1 MHGVGQRAALV
12 NKLRR
17 VSVSRK
23 ATVLI
28 LRYAVWILLLF
39 GGITLWAMIQL
50 PSLQIDVSPRSLAT
64 TDDDSTL
71 ITDKFQQG
79 TENMALIVIEDREL
93 FTEESLRAVSSIIH
107 ELQGRP
113 FVTRMKSLFNTPNP
127 RMEGETVY
135 MDPFIGR
142 VDPTPEEID
151 RIIRDARA
159 NTLVHRNLLSD
170 DGEMM
175 VLTVELDAG
184 ELKHDNG
191 YRIANEI
198 ENLLEPYQKN
208 FDQLF
213 QLGMHYI
220 GQQASRS
227 IQQDFLS
234 LIPLSL
240 VLLFAVLTL
249 MFRSSILALLP
260 ILTSI
265 ISIIWL
271 LGTMAFLGM
280 PLTIMT
286 SMVPVLIVIIGST
299 EDIHLIFEY
308 LKGHGSGIGTGAA
321 IRYMVRRLRLAIVLT
336 FITTYLGFVAI
347 GTSPI
352 DMLREFG
359 WVASTGLLVNFLVTV
374 ILLAVLLKLFG
385 ARMTRPKQG
394 QYSGMA
400 LFEMLSNAL
409 SKLILKHKTKL
420 FAISGVV
427 LAASLSN
434 GLNLNFNNNLL
445 DYFADGSDVKQRIE
459 SLEGRMNG
467 TENFIIVLDGRI
479 EGTFNQ
485 RRYLDEIS
493 EIQTYIDASV
503 FFHNSVSL
511 VDYLVLLNRV
521 MNDGHGNELPQDDEI
536 IEGLTSLVDMKNM
549 RSVVAEDFSSTAI
562 IVRHGIAAS
571 EEVHRALVELK
582 MFLDEHIDPA
592 LDITLVGSTI
602 SSDEAHQ
609 LMSQSMLTSLAL
621 MLGAILAVVS
631 LLFSSYK
638 AGLAATVAN
647 GFPIVLL
654 FGVMGCCG
662 IEVDAATSMIAVI
675 ALGICIDH
683 TMHFMV
689 CYRSALNL
697 YRNPVWA
704 VRCAMKHKLIPITTA
719 SLALFLGLGVL
730 VLSGFEPIA
739 RFGMLSALVIVAAY
753 FSNLVIMPALLL
765 MRTPGQYAEAWL
777 YSVIVRPIGGLLLLR
792 RLAKNP
798 LINANDY

>member
-12 NKLRR
+12 NKLKR
-17 VSVSRK
+17 VSLSRK
-23 ATVLI
+23 ATVLT

-39 GGITLWAMIQL
+39 GGITLWAAIQL

-64 TDDDSTL
+64 ADDHPMLLSDEF
-71 ITDKFQQG
+71 KQG
-79 TENMALIVIEDREL
+79 TENMALVVIEDREL
-93 FTEESLRAVSSIIH
+93 FAEESLRAVKSIVQ
-107 ELQGRP
+107 ELQSQS
-113 FVTRMKSLFNTPNP
+113 FVNRIESLFNTPNP
-127 RMEGETVY
+127 RVEGETVHT
-135 MDPFIGR
+135 DPFIHR

-151 RIIRDARA
+151 RIIGDARA
-159 NTLVHRNLLSD
+159 NALVHRNLLSD
-170 DGEMM
+170 DGTMM
-175 VLTVELDAG
+175 VLAVELDAG
-184 ELKHDNG
+184 ELKHENG
-191 YRIANEI
+191 YRIANGI
-198 ENLLEPYQKN
+198 ENLLEPYEEN

-213 QLGMHYI
+213 QLGTHYI
-220 GQQASRS
+220 GLQASRS

-249 MFRSSILALLP
+249 MFRSLILALLP

-271 LGTMAFLGM
+271 LGGMAYLGM
-280 PLTIMT
+280 PFTIMT

-308 LKGHGSGIGTGAA
+308 LKGHSSGIGTGAA
-321 IRYMVRRLRLAIVLT
+321 IRYMVRRLRLAVVLT

-347 GTSPI
+347 GISPI
-352 DMLREFG
+352 NMLREFG

-374 ILLAVLLKLFG
+374 VLLAVLLKLFG
-385 ARMTRPKQG
+385 ARMTKSKHD
-394 QYSGMA
+394 QYYGMA
-400 LFEMLSNAL
+400 VFEMLSKTL
-409 SKLILKHKTKL
+409 SKLILKHKSKL
-420 FAISGVV
+420 LAFSGVV
-427 LAASLSN
+427 LVASISN
-434 GLNLNFNNNLL
+434 GLNLNFNNNFL
-445 DYFADGSDVKQRIE
+445 DYFADDSEVKQRIE
-459 SLEGRMNG
+459 SLAGRING
-467 TENFIIVLDGRI
+467 TEYFFVVLDGRI

-503 FFHNSVSL
+503 VFHGSVSL
-511 VDYLVLLNRV
+511 VDYLVLLNRI
-521 MNDGHGNELPQDDEI
+521 MNDGRGNELPQDDEI

-549 RSVVAEDFSSTAI
+549 RSVVVEDFSSTAI

-571 EEVHRALVELK
+571 EEVHRALEELK
-582 MFLDEHIDPA
+582 TFLGEHIDPA
-592 LDITLVGSTI
+592 LDVTLVGSTI
-602 SSDEAHQ
+602 SSSEAHQ
-609 LMSQSMLTSLAL
+609 LMLQSMLTSLAL

-638 AGLAATVAN
+638 AGLVATVAN

-662 IEVDAATSMIAVI
+662 IKVDAATSMIAVI

-697 YRNPVWA
+697 YRNPAWA

-719 SLALFLGLGVL
+719 SLALFIGLGVL

-765 MRTPGQYAEAWL
+765 MRTPGKYAEAWL
-777 YSVIVRPIGGLLLLR
+777 YRVIVRPIGGLLLLR
-792 RLAKNP
+792 RLANNP
-798 LINANDY
+798 QINANDY